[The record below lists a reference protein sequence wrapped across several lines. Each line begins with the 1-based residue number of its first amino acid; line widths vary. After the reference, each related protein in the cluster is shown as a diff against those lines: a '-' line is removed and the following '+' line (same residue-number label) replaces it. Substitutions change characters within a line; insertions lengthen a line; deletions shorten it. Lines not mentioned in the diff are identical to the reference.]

1 MPRLTVRDDAG
12 APPVLRRRAGL
23 PLAAGLFLLALAGCG
38 EGPQQEPIG
47 RTLADLLAREAP
59 TVEEAERLIA
69 EERFEVARDKLL
81 TLQKSDP
88 ENPDAAYLLGEIEL
102 RLGNSDAALK
112 HYAAVA
118 TLPDHRARA
127 LQGQGLALLQLGRQD
142 EALVLLEEAVGL
154 DAGLWRARNALGRIH
169 DARGE
174 WEPAAAAY
182 TQALAA
188 NPQSAMLHNNL
199 GMSLL
204 LQRRFDEAMLEFG
217 RAIELDRTLEAPKTN
232 LRMAYALQG
241 RYVEALAGVPE
252 AQIADYLNN
261 VGYAAMLRGDYEG
274 AEAYLTRAMEIS
286 PSYHRRAASNLEQ
299 LKALKA
305 LAAERGE

>member
-1 MPRLTVRDDAG
+1 MIHFSRLVI
-12 APPVLRRRAGL
+12 RRVGP
-23 PLAAGLFLLALAGCG
+23 PLALALCLLALAGCA
-38 EGPQQEPIG
+38 EGPQPEPIG
-47 RTLADLLAREAP
+47 RTLADLLARDPP
-59 TVEEAERLIA
+59 TVEEVERLIA

-118 TLPDHRARA
+118 TLPDRRARA

-142 EALVLLEEAVGL
+142 DAAALLEEAVGL
-154 DAGLWRARNALGRIH
+154 DAGLWRAHNALGRIH

-182 TQALAA
+182 ERALAA
-188 NPQSAMLHNNL
+188 NPKSAMLHNNL
-199 GMSLL
+199 GMSYL
-204 LQRRFDEAMLEFG
+204 LQRRFDEAIVEFG
-217 RAIELDRTLEAPKTN
+217 RAIDIDRTLEAPKTN

-241 RYVEALAGVPE
+241 RYVESLAGVPE
-252 AQIADYLNN
+252 AQMADYLNN

-274 AEAYLTRAMEIS
+274 AEAYLTRAMEVS

-305 LAAERGE
+305 LAAERSE

>member
-1 MPRLTVRDDAG
+1 MIVFARLLERSVG
-12 APPVLRRRAGL
+12 P
-23 PLAAGLFLLALAGCG
+23 PLALALGLLALAGCG
-38 EGPQQEPIG
+38 AGPQQEPIG
-47 RTLADLLAREAP
+47 KTLADLLARETP

-81 TLQKSDP
+81 TLQKNEP
-88 ENPDAAYLLGEIEL
+88 ENRDAAFLLGEMEL

-112 HYAAVA
+112 HYAAAA
-118 TLPDHRARA
+118 TSPDHRARA

-142 EALVLLEEAVGL
+142 EAAALLEEAVGV
-154 DAGLWRARNALGRIH
+154 DAGLWRAHNALGRIH

-174 WEPAAAAY
+174 WEPATASYAR
-182 TQALAA
+182 ALAA

-199 GMSLL
+199 GMSYL
-204 LQRRFDEAMLEFG
+204 LQRRFDDAVVEFG

-232 LRMAYALQG
+232 LRMAFALQG

-286 PSYHRRAASNLEQ
+286 PSFHRRAASNLEQ
-299 LKALKA
+299 LKTLKA
-305 LAAERGE
+305 LAAQRSE